1 MVIQE
6 NRMEMIILNAGKSIK
21 QLTILKTT
29 IFFQH
34 KILSF
39 NRIYIC
45 NMTIRMDTIK
55 VFKTQHH

>member
-1 MVIQE
+1 
-6 NRMEMIILNAGKSIK
+6 MEMIILNAGKSIK
-21 QLTILKTT
+21 QLAILKTT

-45 NMTIRMDTIK
+45 NMTICMDTVK
-55 VFKTQHH
+55 VFKTQRH